1 MRWADEMKTGFV
13 SSYALNVSLRT
24 QNMRVQSDLQQAQ
37 LELSTGKKHDIGL
50 ELGSVTSR
58 LVLIKKEIELIDQ
71 LKGTNGLLQNR
82 MALMQTSMTQM
93 VDSAQSFID
102 QLVPQST
109 GSLDRNLL
117 AEVGLNGLAAVE
129 GAINVTFKGEF
140 IFSGINTDMPA
151 LTEYDS
157 QPISAARTAVQNAF
171 FAEFGFNPGDPAAAA
186 LTDIDMET
194 FINGT
199 FATLFDDT
207 NWPALWTGSADR
219 GIRTKVSTMETV
231 EVSVTAI
238 DQPFRDM
245 VSSMVLMAEFSNS
258 QLNETAL
265 DKMLE
270 ISIEKT
276 AGAISGLSVEQS
288 ILGLSEERVNAATE
302 RISLQS
308 DLFER
313 QTSAMEDVDLYEVT
327 TRLNQISI
335 NLEASYTATAR
346 IQNLSLMNY
355 I

>member
-1 MRWADEMKTGFV
+1 MKTGFV
-13 SSYALNVSLRT
+13 SSYALNFSLRT
-24 QNMRVQSDLQQAQ
+24 QNMQIQSDLQRAQ
-37 LELSTGKKHDIGL
+37 LELSTGKKHDIGV

-58 LVLIKKEIELIDQ
+58 LVLIKKEIELIEQ

-82 MALMQTSMTQM
+82 MSIMQNSMTQI
-93 VDSAQSFID
+93 VDSSQSFID

-109 GSLDRNLL
+109 GTLDRELL
-117 AEVGLNGLAAVE
+117 SQVGFSALSSLE
-129 GAINVTFKGEF
+129 GSMNVTFKGEF
-140 IFSGINTDMPA
+140 VFSGINTDLPA
-151 LTEYDS
+151 LTEYNS
-157 QPISAARTAVQNAF
+157 EPISAARTAVQNAF
-171 FAEFGFNPGDPAAAA
+171 FTEFGFNPGDAAAA
-186 LTDIDMET
+186 SITDVDMET

-207 NWPALWTGSADR
+207 NWPTLWSGSADR
-219 GIRTKVSTMETV
+219 GIRTKISTMETA
-231 EVSVTAI
+231 EISITAI

-245 VSSMVLMAEFSNS
+245 VSSMVLMAEFSDSLINGS
-258 QLNETAL
+258 AL
-265 DKMLE
+265 DKMLS
-270 ISIEKT
+270 ISIERT
-276 AGAISGLSVEQS
+276 ASSVGGLSAEQS
-288 ILGLSEERVNAATE
+288 ILGLTEERVESATN